1 MPKNLAKI
9 LPFPSQENRTTLAP
23 ANAAPARGAADPPDA
38 DPPDGAPAHP
48 AGAATGFKGGDTSA
62 AHSRNMTAVRR
73 HISRLR
79 RHKLPLPARPS
90 RPGKV
95 WVAEFAREAGI
106 SKEVL
111 LRHGSALRLELEAA
125 VVELGVGVRLR
136 LTKRTEPRLK
146 DAMAFALAGRRR
158 DNVLQGLPAEFGIA
172 ELRSVYYQA
181 VKLDRLG
188 MEAEAAAAFAL
199 LAARAAAGRG
209 VLTGGQRRAFAFAED
224 CLKRQLEH
232 DGLPEDFAGA
242 LSVAIVRAGLTP
254 TLLAQQV
261 GAVPQ
266 TVINWARGR
275 KAPDRRFEPLVARI
289 ETVLGLEPGQ
299 LISRI
304 VRARLGAGR
313 LPIALFP
320 ARLHGPKYA
329 RLRARIAKYLPDDIR
344 FRGFDE
350 AQRIVS
356 DASER
361 CEREEEHGSAHGN
374 LIRARYALKDWP
386 AKAAAEFERLRLFKQ
401 PIIADEDTINLKPW
415 SDYTVS
421 FRRGQVGGYYG
432 FRLSD
437 EAGDWRVGPDELSLA
452 LFADAR
458 SVQAYIEYKSARV
471 AKAHGMDNKSVTGA
485 DADLMGLGAQFFRKD
500 GFVRRDKAMR
510 AALGYGAKPNAAWIA
525 YCEKKV
531 ADYKERARKLRANAT
546 RTRDPHA
553 PVKAILRLDEPLS
566 AIKLLVDGLDH
577 DYRKTRTGSKTAAE
591 LLQDQI
597 YVQMQAQAPFRP
609 GTTVTLEYRADNT
622 GHLRRDA
629 LGWFLMVPK
638 ELFKNGDGQALE
650 HDFYRRLVDQWRF
663 YARLDQFLANE
674 RFVLLQRLASPY
686 LFVYAVEQLPKI
698 LAAARRPRLIYAP
711 LKAALAGRVRAFTAR
726 HLGGNKKEG
735 SGIEGIKSFSPSG
748 FRHIVAT
755 SVVKRSGSFKE
766 AADVIADSEPVTRL
780 HYAQYRPSDRAERL
794 GRTQADS
801 ARAACAGAD
810 ALRMA
815 ARQAA
820 RGLRARH
827 TPPPRRPTRPVRR
840 RA

>member
-1 MPKNLAKI
+1 M
-9 LPFPSQENRTTLAP
+9 R
-23 ANAAPARGAADPPDA
+23 
-38 DPPDGAPAHP
+38 
-48 AGAATGFKGGDTSA
+48 
-62 AHSRNMTAVRR
+62 
-73 HISRLR
+73 
-79 RHKLPLPARPS
+79 
-90 RPGKV
+90 
-95 WVAEFAREAGI
+95 
-106 SKEVL
+106 
-111 LRHGSALRLELEAA
+111 
-125 VVELGVGVRLR
+125 
-136 LTKRTEPRLK
+136 
-146 DAMAFALAGRRR
+146 
-158 DNVLQGLPAEFGIA
+158 
-172 ELRSVYYQA
+172 
-181 VKLDRLG
+181 
-188 MEAEAAAAFAL
+188 
-199 LAARAAAGRG
+199 LAARAAACRQ
-209 VLTGGQRRAFAFAED
+209 VFTGEQRRNFAFAEA
-224 CLKRQLEH
+224 CLRRQREH

-242 LSVAIVRAGLTP
+242 LAVAITGAGLTP

-344 FRGFDE
+344 FRALVE

-356 DASER
+356 EACER

-437 EAGDWRVGPDELSLA
+437 AAGDWRVGPDELSLA

-458 SVQAYIEYKSARV
+458 SVQAYIDFKSARV
-471 AKAHGMDNKSVTGA
+471 AKAHGLDKKGVTGA

-531 ADYKERARKLRANAT
+531 ADYKERARKLRANAA

-553 PVKAILRLDEPLS
+553 AVKAILRLDEPLS

-577 DYRKTRTGSKTAAE
+577 DYRKTRAGSKTAAE

-597 YVQMQAQAPFRP
+597 YVQMQAQAPFRS

-629 LGWFLMVPK
+629 LGWYLMAPK

-650 HDFYRRLVDQWRF
+650 HDFYRRLVDQWGF
-663 YARLDQFLANE
+663 YARLEQFLANE

-726 HLGGNKKEG
+726 HLGWNKKSG
-735 SGIEGIKSFSPSG
+735 TGIEGIKSFSPSG

-794 GRTQADS
+794 GRTQANS

-810 ALRMA
+810 ALRME

-820 RGLRARH
+820 RGLRARPS
-827 TPPPRRPTRPVRR
+827 PPPRRPTRPVRR